1 MISISLFGKFS
12 VLDPNGS
19 PIPLTGAKTLGLVA
33 YLALNTEM
41 PPSRDRLM
49 ALFWGDRFTDQA
61 RQSLRQAI
69 AKLRR
74 TLDVTEGEVILA
86 EHDRVGLNPD
96 LVTVDVDT
104 FAQIVHNPSPEATL
118 RGVALLT
125 GPLLDGLYGQQAE
138 FEDWIASERQR
149 FSTMSLKVLER
160 AAELELQNGNTD
172 QAVALARRMVALD
185 PLRDASQI
193 VLIRILAQHGERP
206 AAVQQFNAHE
216 ALLQRELDVGAGP
229 ELLKLMD
236 EVKSEGFMAK
246 VADAAF
252 PPASPPQPAR
262 ASPAVSVRTSVAVVP
277 FATLNTDEEYQLFA
291 AGLTED
297 LTTNL
302 SRFSWLD
309 VKASVENRGPRLTSA
324 EMSILGQEL
333 GLDYV
338 VHGSLRALGTQ
349 LRLTVQLAD
358 PKTARY
364 LWVTRY
370 DREFDDL
377 FGLQDDLA
385 DTIAASIEAE
395 IERLAGRSTRETAFQ
410 DMSAWDCY
418 HRGLAIQYEF
428 DADTN
433 LASQKHFRRAI
444 ELDPNFGLAHA
455 RLSYAMVISAI
466 YFEAEDVAGILDE
479 ALELAQIAARHEP
492 DDAVAR
498 FALGRVFLARGE
510 YDRSIADLKA
520 AIELNPGMAQA
531 HCGLGDAMAY
541 SGRLDRAIGCF
552 EEAVRISPAD
562 PYRWAF
568 LSYGA
573 TAFLFKGS
581 FEEAAKWA
589 AEAETVPNSHY
600 WPTAIRASALAH
612 LDRKEDAAAAVASLK
627 RQRPGITRDFVRQRL
642 FYLRDPNQIDLYVS
656 GLEKAGLG

>member
-1 MISISLFGKFS
+1 MISINLFGKFS
-12 VLDPNGS
+12 VLDENGN
-19 PIPLTGAKTLGLVA
+19 PISLTGAKTQGLVA

-74 TLDVTEGEVILA
+74 TFDIAEGDVLLT

-96 LVTVDVDT
+96 IVTVDVDRL
-104 FAQIVHNPSPEATL
+104 AEIVHDPSPEAAL
-118 RGVALLT
+118 RGVGLLT
-125 GPLLDGLYGQQAE
+125 GPLLDGLYGQQPE

-149 FSTMSLKVLER
+149 FSAMSLKVLER
-160 AAELELQNGNTD
+160 AAELELQNGKTD
-172 QAVALARRMVALD
+172 EAIALARRMVSLD

-193 VLIRILAQHGERP
+193 VLIRILAQHGERSG
-206 AAVQQFNAHE
+206 AVQQFNAYE
-216 ALLQRELDVGAGP
+216 ALLQRELGVGAGP

-236 EVKSEGFMAK
+236 EVKGEGLSTNMS
-246 VADAAF
+246 DAAF
-252 PPASPPQPAR
+252 PLASPPEPEPLT
-262 ASPAVSVRTSVAVVP
+262 PAVSEGTSVAVVP
-277 FATLNTDEEYQLFA
+277 FATLNTDEGYRLFA

-297 LTTNL
+297 ITTNL

-309 VKASVENRGPRLTSA
+309 VKASVEHHGPRLTSA
-324 EMSILGQEL
+324 EMSALGQEL
-333 GLDYV
+333 GLDFV
-338 VHGSLRALGTQ
+338 VHGSLRGLGTK
-349 LRLTVQLAD
+349 LRLTLQLAE
-358 PKTARY
+358 PKSARY
-364 LWVTRY
+364 VWVTRY

-377 FGLQDDLA
+377 FSLQDDLA

-395 IERLAGRSTRETAFQ
+395 IERLAGRSARETAF
-410 DMSAWDCY
+410 DEMSAWDCY

-428 DADTN
+428 DSDTN
-433 LASQKHFRRAI
+433 LAAQKHFRRAI
-444 ELDPNFGLAHA
+444 ELDPNFGLAYA

-466 YFEAEDVAGILDE
+466 YFEAEDVKKILDE
-479 ALELAQIAARHEP
+479 ALEIAQTAARLEP
-492 DDAVAR
+492 EDAVAR
-498 FALGRVFLARGE
+498 FVRGRVFLAQGE
-510 YDRSIADLKA
+510 YDRSIADLQA

-552 EEAVRISPAD
+552 EEAVRISPSD

-573 TAFLFKGS
+573 TALLFKGA
-581 FEEAAKWA
+581 FEDAAKWA
-589 AEAETVPNSHY
+589 AEAESVPNSHY

-612 LDRKEDAAAAVASLK
+612 LERTKDAADAVASLE
-627 RQRPGITRDFVRQRL
+627 RQRPGITRDFVRSRL
-642 FYLRDPNQIDLYVS
+642 FYLRDPEQIDLYVS
-656 GLEKAGLG
+656 GLQKAGLG